1 MFIKQLQQKRFSE
14 IWQPSV
20 VSSSSISL
28 FVLDNQVI
36 RARDLL
42 VTI

>member
-1 MFIKQLQQKRFSE
+1 MNVYKTVATKRFGE

-28 FVLDNQVI
+28 FVLDN
-36 RARDLL
+36 
-42 VTI
+42 